1 MIRKTKELSE
11 DEERNSGR
19 ISFEEEKEEGEGK
32 RRRIIFVLFLLTTG
46 LSFLIYLGKQ
56 ASPKIEEITQPAVF
70 RSSPAFSPS
79 PSPSPIEESKA
90 LELEKILAGRQGV
103 YGVYYLNLRT
113 GKAVSIRE
121 KESFPAASLI
131 KLPIVYTL
139 YQQAQEGKINL
150 EEKYTLKEEDKVGGA
165 GSLYQ
170 DAAGAVYSYR
180 ELARLCGK
188 QSDNTAAAILEKVLG
203 AEAIEAT
210 IRRLGMENTSFSR
223 RQTTPED
230 IALFWQKLWEGDLKE
245 EYREEILDLL
255 TETIFEEQI
264 PAALPAGVKVAHKV
278 GIDEGILHDAGII
291 FQDPPFILVLMSK
304 NNNREEAQEAF
315 ILLTK
320 ALLES
325 GEEGEE

>member
-11 DEERNSGR
+11 DEERNPGR

-32 RRRIIFVLFLLTTG
+32 RRRIIFALLLLTTG
-46 LSFLIYLGKQ
+46 FSFLIYSGKQ
-56 ASPKIEEITQPAVF
+56 ALPKIKEITQPAVF
-70 RSSPAFSPS
+70 RSSPAFS

-103 YGVYYLNLRT
+103 YGVYYLNLET
-113 GKAVSIRE
+113 KEAVSIRE

-131 KLPIVYTL
+131 KLPIIYTL
-139 YQQAQEGKINL
+139 YQEAQEGKINL
-150 EEKYTLKEEDKVGGA
+150 EEKYTLREEDKVGGA

-170 DAAGAVYSYR
+170 KEAGAVYSYR

-210 IRRLGMENTSFSR
+210 IRRLGMENTSFFR

-245 EYREEILDLL
+245 EYREEILNSL

-264 PAALPAGVKVAHKV
+264 PAALPAKVRVAHKV

-291 FQDPPFILVLMSK
+291 FNDPPFVLVLMSK

-325 GEEGEE
+325 F

>member
-1 MIRKTKELSE
+1 MIRKAKELNE
-11 DEERNSGR
+11 EGERNPGR
-19 ISFEEEKEEGEGK
+19 ISFEEEKEEGKGK
-32 RRRIIFVLFLLTTG
+32 RRKIILILLLLTTG

-56 ASPKIEEITQPAVF
+56 ALPKIEEITQPAVF

-79 PSPSPIEESKA
+79 PSLIEESKIR
-90 LELEKILAGRQGV
+90 ELEKILAGRQGV
-103 YGVYYLNLRT
+103 YGVYYLNLGA
-113 GKAVSIRE
+113 GKVVSIRE
-121 KESFPAASLI
+121 KESFLAASFI
-131 KLPIVYTL
+131 KLPIIYTL
-139 YQQAQEGKINL
+139 YQQAQEGKISL
-150 EEKYTLKEEDKVGGA
+150 EEKYTLREEDKVGGG

-170 DAAGAVYSYR
+170 EAAGAVYSYR

-203 AEAIEAT
+203 VEAIEAT

-255 TETIFEEQI
+255 TDTIFEEQI
-264 PAALPAGVKVAHKV
+264 PAALPAKVRVAHKV

-325 GEEGEE
+325 KEEVR

>member
-1 MIRKTKELSE
+1 MIRKTKELNE
-11 DEERNSGR
+11 DEERNPGR

-32 RRRIIFVLFLLTTG
+32 RRRIIFVLLLLTAG

-70 RSSPAFSPS
+70 RPSPAFSPS
-79 PSPSPIEESKA
+79 PSPVEKSKA
-90 LELEKILAGRQGV
+90 LELERILVGRQGV
-103 YGVYYLNLRT
+103 YGVYYLNLET
-113 GKAVSIRE
+113 KEAVSIRE

-150 EEKYTLKEEDKVGGA
+150 EEKYTLREEDKVGGA

-210 IRRLGMENTSFSR
+210 IRRLGMANTSFSR

-245 EYREEILDLL
+245 EYREEILSSL

-264 PAALPAGVKVAHKV
+264 PAALPAKVRVAHKV

-291 FQDPPFILVLMSK
+291 FNDPPFVLVLMSK

-325 GEEGEE
+325 F

>member
-11 DEERNSGR
+11 DEERNPGR
-19 ISFEEEKEEGEGK
+19 ISFEEKEEGEGK
-32 RRRIIFVLFLLTTG
+32 RRRIIFALLLLTTG
-46 LSFLIYLGKQ
+46 FSFLIYSGKQ
-56 ASPKIEEITQPAVF
+56 ALPKIKEITQPAVF

-79 PSPSPIEESKA
+79 LSPIEESKIR
-90 LELEKILAGRQGV
+90 ELEKILAGRQGV
-103 YGVYYLNLRT
+103 YGVYSLNLET
-113 GKAVSIRE
+113 KEKVSIRE

-150 EEKYTLKEEDKVGGA
+150 EEKYTLREEDKVGGA

-170 DAAGAVYSYR
+170 KEAGAVYSYR

-203 AEAIEAT
+203 VEAIEAT

>member
-11 DEERNSGR
+11 DEERNPGR

-32 RRRIIFVLFLLTTG
+32 RRRIIFVLLLLTAG

-79 PSPSPIEESKA
+79 PSPVEKSKA
-90 LELEKILAGRQGV
+90 LELERILVGRQGV
-103 YGVYYLNLRT
+103 YGVYSLNLET
-113 GKAVSIRE
+113 KEAVSVRE
-121 KESFPAASLI
+121 KESFSAASLI

-150 EEKYTLKEEDKVGGA
+150 EEKYTLREEDKVGGA

-170 DAAGAVYSYR
+170 KEAGAVYSYR

-203 AEAIEAT
+203 VEAIEAT
-210 IRRLGMENTSFSR
+210 IRRLGMKNTSFSR

-230 IALFWQKLWEGDLKE
+230 IALFWQELWEGDLKE
-245 EYREEILDLL
+245 EYREEILNSL

-291 FQDPPFILVLMSK
+291 FQDPPFVLVLMSK

-315 ILLTK
+315 ILLAK

>member
-1 MIRKTKELSE
+1 M
-11 DEERNSGR
+11 N
-19 ISFEEEKEEGEGK
+19 
-32 RRRIIFVLFLLTTG
+32 
-46 LSFLIYLGKQ
+46 
-56 ASPKIEEITQPAVF
+56 
-70 RSSPAFSPS
+70 
-79 PSPSPIEESKA
+79 
-90 LELEKILAGRQGV
+90 LEKKEV
-103 YGVYYLNLRT
+103 
-113 GKAVSIRE
+113 VSIRE

-150 EEKYTLKEEDKVGGA
+150 EEKYILREEDKVGGA

-170 DAAGAVYSYR
+170 KEAGAVYSYR

-230 IALFWQKLWEGDLKE
+230 IALFWQELWEGDLKE
-245 EYREEILDLL
+245 EYREEILNSL

-264 PAALPAGVKVAHKV
+264 PAALPAKVRVAHKV

>member
-1 MIRKTKELSE
+1 MIRKTKELNE
-11 DEERNSGR
+11 DEERNPGR

-32 RRRIIFVLFLLTTG
+32 RRRIIFALLLLTTG

-56 ASPKIEEITQPAVF
+56 VSPKIEEITQPVVF
-70 RSSPAFSPS
+70 RPSPAFSPS
-79 PSPSPIEESKA
+79 PSPVEKNKTQ
-90 LELEKILAGRQGV
+90 ELEKILVGRQGV
-103 YGVYYLNLRT
+103 YGVYSLNLET
-113 GKAVSIRE
+113 KEAVSIRG

-131 KLPIVYTL
+131 KLPIIYTL
-139 YQQAQEGKINL
+139 YQEAQEGKINL
-150 EEKYTLKEEDKVGGA
+150 EEKYTLREEDKVGGA

-170 DAAGAVYSYR
+170 KEAGAVYSYR

-230 IALFWQKLWEGDLKE
+230 IALFWQELWEGDLKE
-245 EYREEILDLL
+245 EYREEILNSL

-264 PAALPAGVKVAHKV
+264 PAALPAKVRVAHKV

-291 FQDPPFILVLMSK
+291 FNDPPFVLVLMSK

-320 ALLES
+320 ALLEN
-325 GEEGEE
+325 GEEGE

>member
-11 DEERNSGR
+11 DEERNPGR

-32 RRRIIFVLFLLTTG
+32 RRRIIFVLLLLTTG

-56 ASPKIEEITQPAVF
+56 VSPKIEEITQPVVF

-79 PSPSPIEESKA
+79 PSPVEKSKA

-103 YGVYYLNLRT
+103 YGVYYLNLET
-113 GKAVSIRE
+113 KEAIFIRE

-150 EEKYTLKEEDKVGGA
+150 EEKYTLREEDKVGGA

-170 DAAGAVYSYR
+170 KEAGAVYSYR

-325 GEEGEE
+325 GEEGEK

>member
-11 DEERNSGR
+11 DEERNPGR

-32 RRRIIFVLFLLTTG
+32 RRRIIFALLLLTTG
-46 LSFLIYLGKQ
+46 FSFLIYSGKQ
-56 ASPKIEEITQPAVF
+56 ALPKIKEITQPAVF

-79 PSPSPIEESKA
+79 PSPIEESKIR
-90 LELEKILAGRQGV
+90 ELEKILAGRQGI
-103 YGVYYLNLRT
+103 YGVYSLNLE
-113 GKAVSIRE
+113 KKEVVSIRE

-150 EEKYTLKEEDKVGGA
+150 EEKYTLREEDKVEGA

-170 DAAGAVYSYR
+170 KEAGAVYSYR
-180 ELARLCGK
+180 ELARFCGK

-203 AEAIEAT
+203 VEAIEAT
-210 IRRLGMENTSFSR
+210 IRRLGMENTSFFR

-245 EYREEILDLL
+245 EYREEILNSL

-264 PAALPAGVKVAHKV
+264 PAALPAKVRVAHKV

-291 FQDPPFILVLMSK
+291 FNDPPFVLVLMSK

>member
-11 DEERNSGR
+11 DEERNPGR

-32 RRRIIFVLFLLTTG
+32 RRRIIFALLLLTTG

-79 PSPSPIEESKA
+79 PSLVEKSKA

-103 YGVYYLNLRT
+103 YGVYYLNLET
-113 GKAVSIRE
+113 KEVVSIRE

-150 EEKYTLKEEDKVGGA
+150 EEKYTLREEDKVGGA

-170 DAAGAVYSYR
+170 KEAGVVYSYQ

-203 AEAIEAT
+203 VEAIEAT
-210 IRRLGMENTSFSR
+210 IRRLGMENTSFFR

-245 EYREEILDLL
+245 EYREEILNSL

-264 PAALPAGVKVAHKV
+264 PAALPAKVRVAHKV

-291 FQDPPFILVLMSK
+291 FNDPPFVLVLMSK

-320 ALLES
+320 ALLEGS
-325 GEEGEE
+325 DGKD

>member
-11 DEERNSGR
+11 DEERNPGR

-32 RRRIIFVLFLLTTG
+32 RRRIIFALLLLTTG
-46 LSFLIYLGKQ
+46 FSFLIYSGKQ
-56 ASPKIEEITQPAVF
+56 ALPKIKEITQPAVF

-79 PSPSPIEESKA
+79 PSPIEESKIR
-90 LELEKILAGRQGV
+90 ELEKILAGRQGI
-103 YGVYYLNLRT
+103 YGVYSLNLET
-113 GKAVSIRE
+113 KEAVSIRG

-131 KLPIVYTL
+131 KLPIIYTL
-139 YQQAQEGKINL
+139 YQEAQEGKINL
-150 EEKYTLKEEDKVGGA
+150 EEKYTLREEDKVGGA

-170 DAAGAVYSYR
+170 KEAGAVYSYR

-245 EYREEILDLL
+245 EYREEILNSL

-291 FQDPPFILVLMSK
+291 FQDPPFVLVLMSK

-325 GEEGEE
+325 KEGEE

>member
-1 MIRKTKELSE
+1 MIRKTKKLSE
-11 DEERNSGR
+11 DEERNPGK
-19 ISFEEEKEEGEGK
+19 ISFKEEKEEGGGK
-32 RRRIIFVLFLLTTG
+32 RRRIIFALLLLTTG

-79 PSPSPIEESKA
+79 PSPVEKSKA
-90 LELEKILAGRQGV
+90 LELEKILAGRQGI
-103 YGVYYLNLRT
+103 YGVYFLNLET
-113 GKAVSIRE
+113 KEAVSIRE

-150 EEKYTLKEEDKVGGA
+150 EEKYTLREEDKIGGA

-170 DAAGAVYSYR
+170 EEAGAVYSYR

-245 EYREEILDLL
+245 EYREEILNSL

-264 PAALPAGVKVAHKV
+264 PAALPAKVRVAHKV

-291 FQDPPFILVLMSK
+291 FNDPPFVLVLMSK

-325 GEEGEE
+325 EGESE

>member
-1 MIRKTKELSE
+1 MIRKTKELNE
-11 DEERNSGR
+11 DEERNPGR

-32 RRRIIFVLFLLTTG
+32 RRRIIFVLLFLTAG

-79 PSPSPIEESKA
+79 PSPVEKSKA
-90 LELEKILAGRQGV
+90 LELERILVGRQGV
-103 YGVYYLNLRT
+103 YGVYSLNLET
-113 GKAVSIRE
+113 KEAVSIRE
-121 KESFPAASLI
+121 KESFSAASLI

-150 EEKYTLKEEDKVGGA
+150 EEKYTLREEDKVGGA

-170 DAAGAVYSYR
+170 REAGAVYSYR

-203 AEAIEAT
+203 VEAIEAT
-210 IRRLGMENTSFSR
+210 IRRLGMENTSFFR

-245 EYREEILDLL
+245 EYREEILNSL

-291 FQDPPFILVLMSK
+291 FNDPPFVLVLMSK

-320 ALLES
+320 ELLES
-325 GEEGEE
+325 EGDEEE

>member
-11 DEERNSGR
+11 DEERNPGR

-32 RRRIIFVLFLLTTG
+32 RRRIIFVLLLLTTG

-79 PSPSPIEESKA
+79 PSPVGKSKA

-103 YGVYYLNLRT
+103 YGVYYLNLET
-113 GKAVSIRE
+113 KEVVSIRE

-150 EEKYTLKEEDKVGGA
+150 EEKYTLREEDKVGGA

-170 DAAGAVYSYR
+170 KEAGAVYSYR

-255 TETIFEEQI
+255 TDTIFEEQI

>member
-11 DEERNSGR
+11 DEERNPGR

-32 RRRIIFVLFLLTTG
+32 RRRIIFVLLLLTAG

-79 PSPSPIEESKA
+79 PSPVEKSKA

-103 YGVYYLNLRT
+103 YGVYYLNLET
-113 GKAVSIRE
+113 KEAIFIRE

-150 EEKYTLKEEDKVGGA
+150 EEKYTLREEDKVGGA

-170 DAAGAVYSYR
+170 KEAGAVYSYR